1 MAAVKEPPFEPRTQ
15 PHAVNSHQSSTAP
28 LPPRAATLGEALLC
42 DLESFVGGTPAD
54 PSGRPHRLHILV

>member
-42 DLESFVGGTPAD
+42 DL
-54 PSGRPHRLHILV
+54 